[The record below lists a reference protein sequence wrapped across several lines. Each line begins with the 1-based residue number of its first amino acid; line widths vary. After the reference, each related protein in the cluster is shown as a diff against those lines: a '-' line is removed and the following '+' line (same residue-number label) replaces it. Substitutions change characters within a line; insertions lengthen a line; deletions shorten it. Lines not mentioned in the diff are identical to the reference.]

1 MLSFIQFE
9 LATKKERT
17 KDKMFEGAKN
27 RENQKLIKS

>member
-9 LATKKERT
+9 LAKKKERN
-17 KDKMFEGAKN
+17 KDKMFEGDKN